1 MFKVENNLQAGFKMS
16 KWADFLIS
24 AIRYENE
31 LFKNSIAYLKVHP
44 DLGTEI
50 GAGYTWTKEEVI
62 NAMYDGKT
70 FYTIIKEKTGEWKKG
85 SIVALITRNGKS
97 IITDSNSTNFNYF
110 VNLREL

>member
-1 MFKVENNLQAGFKMS
+1 MFKVDYNLQSGFKMS

-31 LFKNSIAYLKVHP
+31 VLKNSIAYLKVHH
-44 DLGTEI
+44 DQGAEI

-62 NAMYDGKT
+62 NAMYEGKT

-85 SIVALITRNGKS
+85 AIVALITKNGKS
-97 IITDSNSTNFNYF
+97 IITDSNSTDFDCF
-110 VNLREL
+110 VNLQEL

>member
-1 MFKVENNLQAGFKMS
+1 MFKVDYNLQAGFKMS

-31 LFKNSIAYLKVHP
+31 VLKNSIAYLKVHH
-44 DLGTEI
+44 DQGAEI

-62 NAMYDGKT
+62 NAMYEGKT

-85 SIVALITRNGKS
+85 AIVALITKNGKS
-97 IITDSNSTNFNYF
+97 IITDSNSTDLDYF
-110 VNLREL
+110 TNLQEL